1 MTSLPPIAVLAG
13 GLATRMK
20 PLTEK
25 IPKSLLDVAGEP
37 FIAHQL
43 RLFAKNG
50 IGRVVLCLGYLGE
63 MVQAVV
69 GTGAQFGLDVDYAF
83 DGPKL
88 LGTGGALKR
97 ALPLLGEEFLVTYGD
112 SYLDVGYRSVV
123 DAFRASGADALM
135 TVFRNA
141 DRWDASNVEFIDG
154 RIVDYNKQPTPRM
167 THIDFGLS
175 VLKAKAFAGTAEN
188 EPFDLAVLY
197 RRLVHEGNM
206 AGFEL
211 FQRFYEIGSPA
222 GWRELDAL
230 LRASAGNNSPETNA

>member
-1 MTSLPPIAVLAG
+1 MTRLPPIAVLAG

-25 IPKSLLDVAGEP
+25 IPKSLLEVAGEP
-37 FIAHQL
+37 FVAHQL
-43 RLFAKNG
+43 RLFAAKG
-50 IGRVVLCLGYLGE
+50 IDRVVLCLGYLGE
-63 MVQAVV
+63 MVRDVV
-69 GTGAQFGLDVDYAF
+69 GNGSQFGLDVQYAF

-97 ALPLLGEEFLVTYGD
+97 ALPMLGEEFLVTYGD
-112 SYLDVGYRSVV
+112 SYLDIDYRSVV
-123 DAFRASGADALM
+123 DAFQSSAAEGLM

-141 DRWDASNVEFIDG
+141 NRWDTSNIEFIDG

-175 VLKAKAFAGTAEN
+175 ALKAGVFADTPHD
-188 EPFDLAVLY
+188 EPFDLAILY
-197 RRLVHEGNM
+197 GRLVREGRM
-206 AGFEL
+206 AGFEV

-230 LRASAGNNSPETNA
+230 LRASARNHSSETNA